1 MGGSTNGWES
11 SGADEIAEG
20 EVISGLK
27 TDRPDPGSL
36 PLTAL
41 VIPSGQNVI

>member
-1 MGGSTNGWES
+1 MGGSTNGES
-11 SGADEIAEG
+11 YGADEIAEG

>member
-1 MGGSTNGWES
+1 MGEITNGES
-11 SGADEIAEG
+11 YGTDEIAGG